1 MSDFTVVDRVI
12 SLFLPGEVEE
22 EEGRMAAGTE
32 TCPPPVLMII
42 VLALSRELQ
51 AKKVLLHIL
60 ISCGILRDNQKLYQ
74 VPLVVKEKAN
84 ETLARQV
91 KDENSRI

>member
-1 MSDFTVVDRVI
+1 M
-12 SLFLPGEVEE
+12 EE

-32 TCPPPVLMII
+32 IWPHPVLII
-42 VLALSRELQ
+42 VLALSIEIQ
-51 AKKVLLHIL
+51 AKKVFYIL
-60 ISCGILRDNQKLYQ
+60 ISCGILRDKQKISQ

>member
-1 MSDFTVVDRVI
+1 M
-12 SLFLPGEVEE
+12 EEEE

-42 VLALSRELQ
+42 VLALSREIQ
-51 AKKVLLHIL
+51 TKKVLLYIL
-60 ISCGILRDNQKLYQ
+60 ISCGILRDKQELSQ

-91 KDENSRI
+91 RDENCRI